1 MCCPLPRRGPLRQL
15 AFLRRAVGL
24 FANLLPCAA
33 PWVSAPTCYPAPRRG
48 SLRQLAILR
57 RAVGLFANL
66 LPCAAPWVSSPTCF
80 QKFLPF
86 SKNVELTAT
95 NLLLRHISRSK
106 ACCGKEKQELCRGQF
121 EIDPGISIKNW
132 REVSLTAKYGKYI
145 LKPISFYTSM

>member
-1 MCCPLPRRGPLRQL
+1 MLPSAAPWASSPTCFPAPRCGSLRQL
-15 AFLRRAVGL
+15 AALRRAVGL
-24 FANLLPCAA
+24 CTNLLSCAA
-33 PWVSAPTCYPAPRRG
+33 PWVSAPTCY
-48 SLRQLAILR
+48 
-57 RAVGLFANL
+57 
-66 LPCAAPWVSSPTCF
+66 

-95 NLLLRHISRSK
+95 NLLSRPISHSK
-106 ACCGKEKQELCRGQF
+106 ACCGKEKQELCRDQF